1 MADFRLWIL
10 CLLLLASCATF
21 EGPANTPVV
30 HDLNPIGPL
39 ATPEIGG
46 DTAVA
51 LAFSGGGTR
60 AAAFAYGV
68 LRGLKDTP
76 TNDGKNYLEQVVFVS
91 GVSGGSVTAAY
102 FGLKGTSEFADLRER
117 FLLRDAEAELNT
129 NVVW

>member
-1 MADFRLWIL
+1 MLAWLTSGFRIL

-21 EGPANTPVV
+21 EGPANTPIV
-30 HDLNPIGPL
+30 HDSNPIGPL

-68 LRGLKDTP
+68 LRGLKDMP
-76 TNDGKNYLEQVVFVS
+76 TKDGKNYLEQVVFFRAS
-91 GVSGGSVTAAY
+91 LAGLLPRPT
-102 FGLKGTSEFADLRER
+102 FGLKGTSELRRLTRTLFASRRRSGVEH
-117 FLLRDAEAELNT
+117 
-129 NVVW
+129 